1 MSFDAASL
9 SHDFDE
15 AIDQLEAA
23 LRACPDELWESS
35 LWEVK
40 RTDPWIWPSNNEPE
54 PGRTDESIQ
63 LFSAIWV
70 VAYHCLFY
78 LDFYLTTDMASFST
92 PEYIRGGVEE
102 DPINE
107 FGTAKF
113 PEPVYPREL
122 LLRYLDYGRERAQR
136 VISSLTDSD
145 VAKRCPPGHPWEG
158 TTLEELLKVNL
169 AHIREHGG
177 QIRAFLDQQV
187 VRS

>member
-1 MSFDAASL
+1 MTTDVQVL
-9 SHDFDE
+9 VREFDE
-15 AIDQLEAA
+15 AIDQLEHG
-23 LRACPDELWESS
+23 LRACPDELWGAS

-40 RTDPWIWPSNNEPE
+40 RTDPWIWPANNDPE

-78 LDFYLTTDMASFST
+78 LDFYLTTDTESFET

-113 PEPVYPREL
+113 PDPVYPREL
-122 LLRYLDYGRERAQR
+122 LLRYLDHGRGRAR
-136 VISSLTDSD
+136 DVISSLTDAD
-145 VAKRCPPGHPWEG
+145 LEKRCPPHHPYAG
-158 TTLEELLKVNL
+158 KTLAQLLQVNL
-169 AHIREHGG
+169 AHIREHAG
-177 QIRAFLDQQV
+177 QIRGFIEG
-187 VRS
+187 